1 MIFFKHV
8 WILMVM
14 QKPSLSACEVT
25 EAGWIKYVPNTTQ
38 RLRDGLGST
47 RCVPSTPP
55 RPPRLADISSR
66 EPPGTA
72 VPPFALSTPLF
83 IIDVSLCHSQSFYFF
98 EVRKNASTPGI

>member
-25 EAGWIKYVPNTTQ
+25 EAGWIKYVPNTIQ

-55 RPPRLADISSR
+55 GLHALLTSLLVNPQ
-66 EPPGTA
+66 
-72 VPPFALSTPLF
+72 VPLSLLLHYLPHC
-83 IIDVSLCHSQSFYFF
+83 SL
-98 EVRKNASTPGI
+98 